1 MWGVSKMKKILE
13 GLAGLYFAG
22 ECYVLYCVGASCMY
36 GQPFPQAAQT
46 VGVALILGAALAI
59 VLAALWL
66 CGRVIRSRRP
76 RRLGMIRM
84 DRNGGFYYTKR

>member
-1 MWGVSKMKKILE
+1 MMKRIVE
-13 GLAGLYFAG
+13 WLAGAYFAG
-22 ECYVLYCVGASCMY
+22 ECYVLYCVGATCWG
-36 GQPFPQAAQT
+36 GQPFPQAAQSI
-46 VGVALILGAALAI
+46 GVALVWGAALAL

-84 DRNGGFYYTKR
+84 DRDGGFYYTKR